1 MRLKIN
7 KYKIIIVMCIVII
20 LTTLLAT
27 KSLAIE
33 DIKVEY
39 EYIKETNEV
48 IAKIISNVELEDTKP
63 TWSLSKDKK
72 IYTKVYG
79 NNTEYFT
86 PVQDVNGKKYN
97 IFIKINQIQKAVLEM
112 KYYYDEEKNQV
123 TAQIVSNIELKNT
136 KPTWKLSDD
145 KKVYTKI
152 FKENTKY
159 STPVQDK
166 LGNVIDVNIEIVDV
180 KQLKIKIE
188 YELNKKTNQVIA
200 KMNSN
205 ICLKDTKPT
214 WSLSKDKKTYT
225 KVFDE
230 NMQYHTRVESINGEI
245 LNTELN
251 IYQIDDKGP
260 QINLEYNYNNNDTVT
275 IYMKSNEEL
284 GDTKPTWKLSED
296 KKTYEKVYSTNEEDY
311 VTKVEDIYGN
321 ISEVRI
327 VLKKKCQNY
336 KFDDANVK
344 IGYMYTA
351 YNEVVVQIISSKE
364 LANTKPTWSLSKDK
378 KIYTKKYYNDEEY
391 STAIQFVDG
400 KRFNVEI
407 SIDYFF
413 KIIYEKGSYGK
424 SGAKIRGINGGS
436 NLEYYRYGSGEN
448 VLFTTFCVHGYED
461 SWDRDGGVL
470 VNIANNFYTRLVN
483 TKDKDIAKNW
493 TIYIF
498 FEVNPDGRRLGTTNQ
513 GPGRTTLYSKV
524 GRGIDINRSW
534 QTGSS
539 YKTYTSNRNYNGTAG
554 FQAYEA
560 EYLRNFLLSHK
571 SKNGKNI
578 LVDLHGW
585 ENQLIG
591 DEEVCRY
598 YKKQYP
604 SCRTTGYG
612 RYGTQYLITWAR
624 LNLGAKV
631 SLVELPL
638 AQNYDQVNSMR
649 LSDKYINATLEML
662 RNEK

>member
-1 MRLKIN
+1 MKLKIN
-7 KYKIIIVMCIVII
+7 KYIIIIGVFII
-20 LTTLLAT
+20 LLTTIIST
-27 KSLAIE
+27 KSLATE

-39 EYIKETNEV
+39 EYIEDTNEV

-72 IYTKVYG
+72 IYTKVYR

-86 PVQDVNGKKYN
+86 PVKDVNGKISN
-97 IFIKINQIQKAVLEM
+97 VFIEINQIQKAILKM
-112 KYYYDEEKNQV
+112 NYYYDEEKNQV
-123 TAQIVSNIELKNT
+123 TAQIVSDIELKDTKPTWELSKDKKIYTKIFKENTQYSTPVQDKWGNIIDTNIVVADVKGLEIKTEYEYVKETNEVIAKMISNVELKDT
-136 KPTWKLSDD
+136 KPTWKLSED

-152 FKENTKY
+152 FNKNT
-159 STPVQDK
+159 
-166 LGNVIDVNIEIVDV
+166 
-180 KQLKIKIE
+180 
-188 YELNKKTNQVIA
+188 
-200 KMNSN
+200 
-205 ICLKDTKPT
+205 
-214 WSLSKDKKTYT
+214 
-225 KVFDE
+225 
-230 NMQYHTRVESINGEI
+230 QYHTRVESINGEV

-251 IYQIDDKGP
+251 IDQIDDQGP
-260 QINLEYNYNNNDTVT
+260 QITLDYKYNNDNTVT

-284 GDTKPTWKLSED
+284 GDTKPTWKLGED

-311 VTKVEDIYGN
+311 VTRVEDIYGN

-327 VLKKKCQNY
+327 VLKKKYQDFR
-336 KFDDANVK
+336 FDDENVK
-344 IGYMYTA
+344 VGYMYTT
-351 YNEVVVQIISSKE
+351 YNEVIVQIISSKE
-364 LANTKPTWSLSKDK
+364 LANTKPTWSLSEDK

-400 KRFNVEI
+400 RRFYVHI

-413 KIIYEKGSYGK
+413 KIIYEKGSYGI
-424 SGAKIRGINGGS
+424 SGAKIRGVNGGS

-461 SWDRDGGVL
+461 SWDRDGGVF
-470 VNIANNFYTRLVN
+470 VNIANDFYTRLVN
-483 TKDKDIAKNW
+483 NQDKDLAKKW

-498 FEVNPDGRRLGTTNQ
+498 FEVNPDGRRLGTSNQ

-534 QTGSS
+534 QTGSY

-560 EYLRNFLLSHK
+560 EYLRDFLLSHK
-571 SKNGKNI
+571 SQNGKTI

-598 YKKQYP
+598 YKNQYP

-638 AQNYDQVNSMR
+638 AQNYEQVNNMR

-662 RNEK
+662 RNE

>member
-1 MRLKIN
+1 MKLKIN
-7 KYKIIIVMCIVII
+7 KYIIIIGICII
-20 LTTLLAT
+20 LLINILST
-27 KSLAIE
+27 KSLATE

-39 EYIKETNEV
+39 EYVKETNEV
-48 IAKIISNVELEDTKP
+48 IAKIISNIELEDTKP

-72 IYTKVYG
+72 IYTKVYR

-86 PVQDVNGKKYN
+86 PVQDVNGKISN
-97 IFIKINQIQKAVLEM
+97 VFIEINQIQKAVLKM
-112 KYYYDEEKNQV
+112 NYYYNEEKNQV
-123 TAQIVSNIELKNT
+123 TAQIVSNIELKDT
-136 KPTWKLSDD
+136 KPTWELSKD
-145 KKVYTKI
+145 KKIYTKI
-152 FKENTKY
+152 FKGNTKY

-166 LGNVIDVNIEIVDV
+166 WGNVIEANIDIIDV
-180 KQLKIKIE
+180 KKLEIKTE
-188 YELNKKTNQVIA
+188 YELDKEKNQVTV

-205 ICLKDTKPT
+205 IFLKDTKPT
-214 WSLSKDKKTYT
+214 WKLSEDKKTYT
-225 KVFDE
+225 KVFSQ
-230 NMQYHTRVESINGEI
+230 NAKYNTLVESINGEV

-251 IYQIDDKGP
+251 IYQIDDQGP
-260 QINLEYNYNNNDTVT
+260 QITLDYKYNNDNTVT

-311 VTKVEDIYGN
+311 VTRVEDIYGN

-327 VLKKKCQNY
+327 VLKKKYQDFR
-336 KFDDANVK
+336 FDYENVK
-344 IGYMYTA
+344 VGYMYTT
-351 YNEVVVQIISSKE
+351 YNEVIVQIISSKE
-364 LANTKPTWSLSKDK
+364 LANTKPTWSLSEDK

-400 KRFNVEI
+400 RRFYVQI

-413 KIIYEKGSYGK
+413 KIIYEKGSYGI
-424 SGAKIRGINGGS
+424 SGAKIRGVNGGS

-470 VNIANNFYTRLVN
+470 VNIANDFYTRLVN
-483 TKDKDIAKNW
+483 NQDKDLAKKW

-498 FEVNPDGRRLGTTNQ
+498 FEVNPDGRRLGTSNQ

-534 QTGSS
+534 QTGSY

-560 EYLRNFLLSHK
+560 EYLRDFLLSHK
-571 SKNGKNI
+571 SQNGKTI

-598 YKKQYP
+598 YKNQYP

-638 AQNYDQVNSMR
+638 AQNYEQVNNMR
-649 LSDKYINATLEML
+649 LADKYINATLEML

>member
-1 MRLKIN
+1 MKLKIN
-7 KYKIIIVMCIVII
+7 KYIIIIGICII
-20 LTTLLAT
+20 LLINILST
-27 KSLAIE
+27 KSLATE

-39 EYIKETNEV
+39 EYVKETNEV
-48 IAKIISNVELEDTKP
+48 IAKIISNIELEDTKP

-72 IYTKVYG
+72 IYTKVYR

-86 PVQDVNGKKYN
+86 PVKDVNGKISN
-97 IFIKINQIQKAVLEM
+97 IFIEINQIKKAVLKM
-112 KYYYDEEKNQV
+112 NYYYDEEKNQV
-123 TAQIVSNIELKNT
+123 TAKIISNIELKDT
-136 KPTWKLSDD
+136 KPTWKLSNN
-145 KKVYTKI
+145 KKMYTKI

-166 LGNVIDVNIEIVDV
+166 WGNIIEANIDIVDV
-180 KQLKIKIE
+180 KKLEIKTE
-188 YELNKKTNQVIA
+188 YKLDKEKNQVTV

-205 ICLKDTKPT
+205 IFLKDTKPT
-214 WSLSKDKKTYT
+214 WKLSEDKKTYT
-225 KVFDE
+225 KVFSQ
-230 NMQYHTRVESINGEI
+230 NAKYNTLVESINGEV

-251 IYQIDDKGP
+251 IYQIDDQGP
-260 QINLEYNYNNNDTVT
+260 QITLDYKYNNDNTVT

-311 VTKVEDIYGN
+311 VTRVEDIYGN

-327 VLKKKCQNY
+327 VLKKKYQDFR
-336 KFDDANVK
+336 FDNTRVK
-344 IGYMYTA
+344 VGYMYTT
-351 YNEVVVQIISSKE
+351 YNEVIVQIISNKE
-364 LANTKPTWSLSKDK
+364 LANTKPTWSLSEDK

-400 KRFNVEI
+400 RRFYVQI

-413 KIIYEKGSYGK
+413 KIIYEKGSYGI
-424 SGAKIRGINGGS
+424 SGAKIRGVYGGS

-470 VNIANNFYTRLVN
+470 VNIANDFYTRLVN
-483 TKDKDIAKNW
+483 NQDKDLAKNW

-498 FEVNPDGRRLGTTNQ
+498 FEVNPDGRRLGTSNQ

-534 QTGSS
+534 QTGSY

-560 EYLRNFLLSHK
+560 EYLRDFLLSHK
-571 SKNGKNI
+571 SHNGKTI

-598 YKKQYP
+598 YKNQYP

-638 AQNYDQVNSMR
+638 AQNYEQVNNMR

-662 RNEK
+662 RNE